1 MVKVSVIV
9 PVYNAGE
16 YLEQCMSSI
25 RGQTLENIQIICV
38 DDGSTDDS
46 LEILTRHAKED
57 DRIEILSQKNQYAGV
72 ARNHGMKH
80 ANGKYLSFLDAD
92 DYFESDMLEKMYQQ
106 AEANQVDV
114 VMCRYAERLETKD
127 NITFP
132 DWAFIDSFFDGAKK
146 SVRKNRFSGKQ
157 LNHAGLFQISRGW
170 AWDKL
175 FRTDFVRRCGYE
187 YQDFRSSEDGYF
199 VYMLLTRAR
208 QISYMDNIFITHRI
222 DLPHSLSNTKE
233 KDWMNGFMM
242 FMMIK
247 RELEQQGIYEL
258 YQQSFLNEVI
268 SFMSWYLESMR
279 LFEAYTKVYAYIK
292 ESMEPI
298 IKALNHSKS
307 YYFQEQ
313 AYEWY
318 EKVNSLPLEE
328 YLFEERKRTCD
339 IIQWQKGEIQ
349 ERDWVF
355 PYHVLEK
362 SKKVILY
369 GAGKIGR
376 AYHAQLVESG
386 FCEELTWVDKEY
398 KKYTATGLKVESP
411 DLIEQK
417 EFDYVFV
424 SIKNKETQDKITEE
438 LVGKGVPT
446 EKIKYYHQYNG

>member
-1 MVKVSVIV
+1 MIKVSVIV
-9 PVYNAGE
+9 PVYNAEE
-16 YLEQCMSSI
+16 YLEQCMNSI
-25 RGQTLENIQIICV
+25 RGQTLKDIEIICV

-46 LEILTRHAKED
+46 LEVLKRHAEED
-57 DRIEILSQKNQYAGV
+57 SRIQILCQTNQYAGV

-92 DYFESDMLEKMYQQ
+92 DYFESDMLERMYQQ

-127 NITFP
+127 KMTFP
-132 DWAFIDSFFDGAKK
+132 DWAFIDSFFDGTKK
-146 SVRKNRFSGKQ
+146 SVPKNRFSGKQ

-199 VYMLLTRAR
+199 VYMLLTRAE
-208 QISYMDNIFITHRI
+208 QISYMDDIFITHRI

-233 KDWMNGFMM
+233 KEWMNGFKM

-292 ESMEPI
+292 ENLEPI
-298 IKALNHSKS
+298 IKALNHNKS

-313 AYEWY
+313 SYEWY
-318 EKVNSLPLEE
+318 EKVNSLSSEE
-328 YLFEERKRTCD
+328 YLFEERKRTGD
-339 IIQWQKGEIQ
+339 IIQWQRGEIQ

-355 PYHVLEK
+355 PYYLLEK
-362 SKKVILY
+362 SKKIVLY

-376 AYHAQLVESG
+376 AYHAQLFESG

-398 KKYTATGLKVESP
+398 EKYAATGLEVESP

-424 SIKNKETQDKITEE
+424 AIKNKETQGKITGW
-438 LVGKGVPT
+438 LIGKGVSPD
-446 EKIKYYHQYNG
+446 KIRCYHQCNC